1 MLHNNM
7 WPEKQ
12 CTTRRTHLKHVTNCF
27 LGLGSSGSHGSRLL
41 PDAHGRA
48 IYVGDLLFP
57 GIARTDPL
65 RFEVFQAFRWKK
77 KQKLRCKKQW
87 AAFCI
92 WKINEPWT
100 FNEPWKI
107 NEPWTFNEPWK
118 INEPWTFN
126 EPWKIN
132 EPWTFNEPWK
142 INEPWTFNEPW
153 KINEPWTCNEP
164 CGRAFNL
171 FLFNHSAVAMSG
183 ASVRFT
189 IQCKKA
195 IAVQRNICKQLS
207 EAVVPNRG
215 AAVPCGAT
223 YSAQGCREIM
233 RFFTISLKI
242 HFQTVIKPWS
252 KLLWVP

>member
-118 INEPWTFN
+118 INEPWT
-126 EPWKIN
+126 
-132 EPWTFNEPWK
+132 
-142 INEPWTFNEPW
+142 
-153 KINEPWTCNEP
+153 CNEP

-215 AAVPCGAT
+215 ANRHPGVPFTVPRGAA
-223 YSAQGCREIM
+223 S
-233 RFFTISLKI
+233 
-242 HFQTVIKPWS
+242 
-252 KLLWVP
+252 